1 MLQLVLCPASNSS
14 FAAFKIWC
22 FKNLQ
27 ICVCVYAHASVCV
40 QYMHVEGEREE
51 INTKEEKNAVDH
63 EYETLNTILKV
74 FWNLVRYQSL
84 GQKIKFKN
92 T

>member
-1 MLQLVLCPASNSS
+1 MLQKFTDVCV
-14 FAAFKIWC
+14 
-22 FKNLQ
+22 
-27 ICVCVYAHASVCV
+27 CVCVYAHVSVCV
-40 QYMHVEGEREE
+40 QYMHVEGEREK

-74 FWNLVRYQSL
+74 FWNLVRCQSL